1 MPETKTESK
10 NESAAS
16 TTNRGAL
23 LADRRESAGP
33 EVKALRHDEIAS
45 RSPIYVFDS
54 IRARILSDTVL
65 LTTQEIPPG
74 KIESELTTT
83 LYLERQ
89 RLKRDRGN
97 LFTRARLKRDKK
109 LWNKVKGALLKSST
123 EAARTPLF
131 QEVLKHYAEEIGG
144 HFKQTVYRFATSAVP
159 FFFNWLL
166 NAASL
171 HAFVP
176 WKMKED
182 VQNRMQ
188 ITGEIE
194 HLRKLSEK
202 GTILLVPTHQSNIDS
217 ILIGY
222 IIYVMG
228 LPPFAYGAGLNL
240 FSNPMLSF
248 FMSNLGA
255 YTVDRQ
261 KSSLIYKTLLKNYS
275 TRILQEGIHSIF
287 FPGGGRARSGAIESK
302 LKLGLLGT
310 GLDAMIHNIKN
321 GKEKPNVY
329 IVPMVMSY
337 HFVLEASSLI
347 DDYLSDAGKH
357 RFIITDDESSQF
369 SKTLNFF
376 WQIFKGQS
384 ALSVR
389 VGKPL
394 DVFGNFVDE
403 EGNSIGPNGTKI
415 DPVKWLTSYGKVG
428 ANPQRDREYTKQLGQ
443 KLVERF
449 HAENTVLTSHLV
461 AFTFFES
468 LRERYPDLDLYRF
481 VRISHEQRSIPWD
494 AFLAEAEVMHKRILE
509 AAEQGKFHLCPEL
522 KTLDTKA
529 WVKDG
534 IRNLGLFH
542 GNAVVKRSQG
552 TIYTEDMNLL
562 YYYRNRLAGYG
573 LSLLADPGRR
583 MPGQNDEKGFL
594 A

>member
-1 MPETKTESK
+1 MAENTSENK
-10 NESAAS
+10 SAS
-16 TTNRGAL
+16 PSSRGEI
-23 LADRRESAGP
+23 LAERRESIGL
-33 EVKALRHDEIAS
+33 EVDDLKHHATS
-45 RSPIYVFDS
+45 SKSPIYVFDS
-54 IRARILSDTVL
+54 IRPRILADTVS
-65 LTTQEIPPG
+65 LTTKEVPPQ
-74 KIESELTTT
+74 KIENELTAT
-83 LYLERQ
+83 LYSERQ
-89 RLKRDRGN
+89 RLNRDRGN
-97 LFTRARLKRDKK
+97 LFTKSRLKADRK
-109 LWNKVKGALLKSST
+109 LWSRVQSALLRPAI
-123 EAARTPLF
+123 EADRGKLL
-131 QEVLKHYAEEIGG
+131 QDVLNHYAEEIGG
-144 HFKQTVYRFATSAVP
+144 HFKQGVYRFATSAVP
-159 FFFNWLL
+159 FLFNWLL

-171 HAFVP
+171 KNFLP
-176 WKMKED
+176 WKMRASVNE
-182 VQNRMQ
+182 RMP
-188 ITGEIE
+188 IYGEVA
-194 HLRKLSEK
+194 HLRKLAEK

-261 KSSLIYKTLLKNYS
+261 KSSFLYKTILKNYS

-287 FPGGGRARSGAIESK
+287 FPGGGRSRSGAIESK

-321 GKEKPNVY
+321 RNPKRNVY

-347 DDYLSDAGKH
+347 DDYLADAGKH

-384 ALSVR
+384 GFTVR

-403 EGNSIGPNGTKI
+403 EGNSIGPNGTVI
-415 DPVKWLTSYGKVG
+415 DPEMWLTSYGKLG
-428 ANPQRDREYTKQLGQ
+428 PDPQRDREYTKILGQ

-461 AFTFFES
+461 AFTFFEA

-481 VRISHEQRSIPWD
+481 VRISHSQRSIPWD
-494 AFLAEAEVMHKRILE
+494 AFLAEAEVMHQRVKH
-509 AAEQGKFHLCPEL
+509 AAAHEKFHLCPEL
-522 KTLDTKA
+522 QTMDTKS

-542 GNAVVKRSQG
+542 GNAVLKRDKT

-573 LSLLADPGRR
+573 MSLLADPNRR
-583 MPGQNDEKGFL
+583 MPGQHDEKGFL